1 VLVTSKFRSKGKM
14 TYGKKNEHKK
24 QSVFITCMDYEN
36 ILELYSTGVY
46 EKEQPQITITD
57 DAGMEVFS
65 GTAGKQIFT
74 ISKKTLKS
82 GNYLLSIKIS
92 GKTVSKKFIVN

>member
-1 VLVTSKFRSKGKM
+1 MGL
-14 TYGKKNEHKK
+14 YCGKKNEHKK

-65 GTAGKQIFT
+65 RTAGKQIFT
-74 ISKKTLKS
+74 FSKKTLKS